1 MKHQPHPHDEYYRR
15 RLTLAADRCM
25 SNPGSVL
32 DIRRVNIIHATLCK
46 SGFLHLPAKLLHRA
60 DIYPGKDF
68 WVWNITAGRRF
79 RCNTAAV
86 SSSDMIGLSPA
97 EDAAIKVG
105 DVIIVHSAPKTARS
119 KLSSREPLAVFVD
132 AE

>member
-1 MKHQPHPHDEYYRR
+1 MATDH
-15 RLTLAADRCM
+15 CM

-32 DIRRVNIIHATLCK
+32 DVRRVNIIHATLRK

-60 DIYPGKDF
+60 DIRPGEGF

-79 RCNTAAV
+79 RCNTVAV
-86 SSSDMIGLSPA
+86 PSSDMIGLSPA
-97 EDAAIKVG
+97 EDAEIKVG
-105 DVIIVHSAPKTARS
+105 DVIIVHSAPTTARP